1 VTYDPNDPN
10 RPFEYPSLEGY
21 PSPPANPDPPVD
33 YPSTYPPGAP
43 PGYPP
48 YPPPYQGY
56 GANPYNPY
64 DPYAAPPS
72 PGTSG
77 MAIGALV
84 TSLLG
89 LPLCFCFIPSLVGIV
104 LGVVA
109 MTETKRTGKEGHG
122 MALAAVIVGA
132 ITLALGIVILIIGAL
147 APDTETSSY

>member
-1 VTYDPNDPN
+1 MTYDPNDPN

-21 PSPPANPDPPVD
+21 PSPPANPYPPVD

-56 GANPYNPY
+56 GANPY

-72 PGTSG
+72 QGTSG

-132 ITLALGIVILIIGAL
+132 ITLVLGIGFWIITAL

>member
-1 VTYDPNDPN
+1 MTYDPNDPN

-21 PSPPANPDPPVD
+21 PSPPANPYPPVD

-56 GANPYNPY
+56 GANPY

-132 ITLALGIVILIIGAL
+132 ITLVLGILILIIGAL